1 MEEMDVEGKIKES
14 DQTENK
20 RTGREGEN
28 ESWRG
33 SDTRR
38 ERKRERGER
47 EDDSTIR
54 DFNSLHD

>member
-1 MEEMDVEGKIKES
+1 MEGKIKES
-14 DQTENK
+14 DQTQKK